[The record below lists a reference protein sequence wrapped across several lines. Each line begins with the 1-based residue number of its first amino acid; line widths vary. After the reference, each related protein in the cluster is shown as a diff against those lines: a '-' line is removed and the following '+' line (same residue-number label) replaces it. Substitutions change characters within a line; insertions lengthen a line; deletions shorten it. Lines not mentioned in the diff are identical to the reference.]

1 MNLLV
6 PEVGHHLGRS
16 FYSHLG
22 PWPGEVPP
30 TSSSMRIMREAVTS
44 TPSADLVDYPH
55 TPLSA
60 LHNQP
65 RQQELLPGGVIDI
78 FYF

>member
-1 MNLLV
+1 MQ
-6 PEVGHHLGRS
+6 
-16 FYSHLG
+16 
-22 PWPGEVPP
+22 
-30 TSSSMRIMREAVTS
+30 IMREAVTS
-44 TPSADLVDYPH
+44 TPSSDLIDYPH
-55 TPLSA
+55 TPPSA